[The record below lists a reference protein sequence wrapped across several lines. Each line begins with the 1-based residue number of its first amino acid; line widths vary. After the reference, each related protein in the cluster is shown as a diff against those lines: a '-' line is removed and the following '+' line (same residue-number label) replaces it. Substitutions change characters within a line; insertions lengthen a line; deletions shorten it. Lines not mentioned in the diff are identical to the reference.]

1 MAEGPPAPVLTPGH
15 EVCIIGAGPAGLG
28 AAYEAIQHH
37 LRPLVLEQDAV
48 IGGLSRTLEHHGFRF
63 DIGGHRFYDK
73 YPEVT
78 NTWIEMLGEDW
89 LEQER
94 LSRICYE
101 GQFFSYPLA
110 PREALLKL
118 GPWRSLKAVASYLAA
133 RLFPPRAGRDFESA
147 IVRQFGRELYRTFFK
162 TYSEKVWGIP
172 CSQISADMAE
182 ARIRGF
188 SLGQVL
194 RTLLTGQAPEA
205 RTASSTYL
213 YPRLGPGQLWDIYRA
228 RIEAAG
234 GAFRLRHEV
243 VRLEHDGQRLTAVT
257 VRTPEGDQT
266 LQPEAVISTMPL
278 QDLCRRLDPA
288 PPAPLLALA
297 DQLRYR
303 DFISVVLIVDDPEP
317 FPDTWIYI
325 HSPDVA
331 VGRIQNFRKWSP
343 AMVPDPSK
351 TCLGL
356 EYFCY
361 AGDEMWNRSDEALIA
376 QGVAECQRLGLV
388 NPARVQEGLVV
399 RMPKA
404 YVVYDLD
411 HAERTKALAEYLG
424 RFANLQPAGRNGQHL
439 YLTQDESCLAG
450 SYALRRLLGEAVTPW
465 SIKTEEY

>member
-1 MAEGPPAPVLTPGH
+1 MADSARRAVLQAGD
-15 EVCIIGAGPAGLG
+15 EVCLIGAGPAGLG
-28 AAYEAIQHH
+28 AAYEAIQHGVK
-37 LRPLVLEQDAV
+37 PLLLEQDSV
-48 IGGLSRTLEHHGFRF
+48 IGGLSRTMEHHGFRF

-73 YPEVT
+73 YPEIT

-94 LSRICYE
+94 LSRICYQ
-101 GQFFSYPLA
+101 GKFFSYPLA
-110 PREALLKL
+110 PKEALLKL
-118 GPWRSLKAVASYLAA
+118 GPWRSLKAVSSYLSA
-133 RLFPPRAGRDFESA
+133 RVLPPRAGRDFESA

-213 YPRLGPGQLWDIYRA
+213 YPRLGPGQLWDIYRQ
-228 RIEAAG
+228 RIEGAG
-234 GAFRLRHEV
+234 GEFRLNWEAS
-243 VRLEHDGQRLTAVT
+243 RLEHDGDRITGVT
-257 VRTPEGDQT
+257 VQTPAGETT

-278 QDLCRRLDPA
+278 QELCRRLQPA
-288 PPAPLLALA
+288 PPDNIRALA
-297 DQLRYR
+297 DALRYR
-303 DFISVVLIVDDPEP
+303 DFIAIVLIVDDPEP

-325 HSPDVA
+325 HSPDVE

-361 AGDEMWNRSDEALIA
+361 AGDEMWNRSDDDLIA
-376 QGVAECQRLGLV
+376 QAVAECERLGLV

-411 HAERTKALAEYLG
+411 HATRTKALAEYLAH
-424 RFANLQPAGRNGQHL
+424 FTNLQLAGRNGQHL

-450 SYALRRLLGEAVTPW
+450 SYALRHLLGEDVTPW